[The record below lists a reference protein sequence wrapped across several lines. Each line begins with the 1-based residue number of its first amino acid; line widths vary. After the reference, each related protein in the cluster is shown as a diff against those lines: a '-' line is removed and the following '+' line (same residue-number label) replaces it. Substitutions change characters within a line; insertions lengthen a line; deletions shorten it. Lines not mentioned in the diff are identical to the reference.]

1 MKGHRKIAVSLPIGV
16 VDDLDTV
23 CGRLK
28 VTRSALLTSL
38 LQAPIRDLVQMS
50 AVLSTPVASEEKI
63 RRFRGES
70 VGLVNARLAEFQ
82 ESIADLDSAFDA
94 AASRLKGGGLQ

>member
-1 MKGHRKIAVSLPIGV
+1 MKGHRKIAVSLPFGV

-23 CGRLK
+23 CSRLR

-38 LQAPIRDLVQMS
+38 LQEPVRDLVQMS
-50 AVLSTPVASEEKI
+50 AVLSAPVDSVEKI

-70 VGLVNARLAEFQ
+70 VGLVNARLSEFQ
-82 ESIADLDSAFDA
+82 GSIADLDTVFGA
-94 AASRLKGGGLQ
+94 AESRVKGNPQ